1 LCENNFTDYSIVN
14 WSVGL
19 LSKRNLLKALEFE
32 NVCFK
37 KLKVCYRLR
46 LPQLLVELADISL
59 AAVEKR
65 QGQGILRIF
74 N

>member
-46 LPQLLVELADISL
+46 LRSC
-59 AAVEKR
+59 
-65 QGQGILRIF
+65 
-74 N
+74 